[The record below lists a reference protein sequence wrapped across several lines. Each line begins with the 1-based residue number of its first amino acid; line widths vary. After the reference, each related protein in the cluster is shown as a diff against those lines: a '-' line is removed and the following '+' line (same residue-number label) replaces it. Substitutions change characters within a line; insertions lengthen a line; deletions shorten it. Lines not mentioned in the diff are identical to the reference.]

1 MASRR
6 EEQKEDARFRIMR
19 LLDEEPTLSTRQ
31 IANRI
36 GVSNGSVHYILNALM
51 EKGFLKLDNFRKNP
65 RKDQYTYLLTSAGVR
80 EKSMLTQRFIQR
92 KRKEY
97 KALKAEIEQL
107 EREVIASDNSLPI
120 QEK

>member
-6 EEQKEDARFRIMR
+6 EEQKEDAYFRIMR
-19 LLDEEPTLSTRQ
+19 LLGEEPTLSTRQ

-36 GVSNGSVHYILNALM
+36 GVSNGAVHYILSALV

-65 RKDQYTYLLTSAGVR
+65 RKDQYAYLLTSKGIR
-80 EKSMLTQRFIQR
+80 EKSALAQRFIDR

-97 KALKAEIEQL
+97 VALKAEIELL
-107 EREVIASDNSLPI
+107 EQQDDLTIEVSRRDR
-120 QEK
+120 